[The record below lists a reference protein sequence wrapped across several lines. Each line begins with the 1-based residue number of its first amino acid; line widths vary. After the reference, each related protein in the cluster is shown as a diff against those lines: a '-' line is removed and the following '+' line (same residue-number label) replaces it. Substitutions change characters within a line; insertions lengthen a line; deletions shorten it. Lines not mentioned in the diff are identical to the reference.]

1 MLVDF
6 IKKKKPILF
15 LLGSSF
21 SLGFLFINFF
31 NYLLSDE
38 KIASLISLFFLF
50 FYSIIA
56 SSLVFKV
63 KEKKILIIKFI
74 FMSLGFRGFEYFL
87 FNYFLFFTTNMNL
100 KWGLALSI
108 TALIKIFLIPKI
120 INYKNDKLF

>member
-87 FNYFLFFTTNMNL
+87 FNFFLFFTTNMNL

-120 INYKNDKLF
+120 INYKK

>member
-120 INYKNDKLF
+120 INYKK

>member
-74 FMSLGFRGFEYFL
+74 FMSLGFKGFEYFL

-120 INYKNDKLF
+120 INYKK

>member
-6 IKKKKPILF
+6 IKKKNPIFF

-63 KEKKILIIKFI
+63 NDKKILIIKFI
-74 FMSLGFRGFEYFL
+74 FMSLGFRSFEYFL

-108 TALIKIFLIPKI
+108 TAFIKIFLIPEI
-120 INYKNDKLF
+120 INYKK

>member
-87 FNYFLFFTTNMNL
+87 FNFFLFFTTNMNL